1 MQNPMLSQ
9 LSQIHAMFAPNPH
22 IAPSQF
28 DIVFEL
34 KTRQEADHVA
44 IDICQFIF
52 TRATIV
58 IPHEGNGCMFVTAG
72 KDDVGP
78 CDLASLRNIL
88 WHDDYIKSK
97 PESMALIFTR
107 AKKPQN
113 NYPRKGKVKRR
124 A

>member
-9 LSQIHAMFAPNPH
+9 LPQIHAMFVPNPH
-22 IAPSQF
+22 IVPSKL

-34 KTRQEADHVA
+34 KTWQEADHVA

-58 IPHEGNGCMFVTAG
+58 IPHEGNGCMLVTPG
-72 KDDVGP
+72 SLDIGP
-78 CDLASLRNIL
+78 CDLQALRNAL

-97 PESMALIFTR
+97 PENMALLFTR

-113 NYPRKGKVKRR
+113 KFPRQRSVRR
-124 A
+124 

>member
-9 LSQIHAMFAPNPH
+9 LPQIKAMFAPNPY
-22 IAPSQF
+22 IAPSPL
-28 DIVFEL
+28 DPVFEL
-34 KTRQEADHVA
+34 KTRQEADHLA

-88 WHDDYIKSK
+88 WHDSYIKSK
-97 PESMALIFTR
+97 PENMALLFTR